1 MTTPELC
8 VTINPA
14 NIRVTAKPPTAEVGF
29 GAPVVRD
36 LVGGD
41 PYTGEYVVTP
51 TTEAQTL
58 GTRLKTTVEDVVI
71 KPIPSNYGR
80 ILWNGS
86 TLTVY

>member
-14 NIRVTAKPPTAEVGF
+14 NIRVTAKPPAAEVGF

-58 GTRLKTTVEDVVI
+58 GTAYKVMTDDVTVHEIPYYETTNPSGGYTVI
-71 KPIPSNYGR
+71 IG
-80 ILWNGS
+80 
-86 TLTVY
+86 